1 MVAAIVSALLGVL
14 VFGFFLAGSDGGI
27 FTFGNQIDALVA
39 FLSTMAVALGILDL
53 VAGTTAAIIRYKMNS
68 GQYQQVKN
76 NHPYHSAAKLS
87 LGGIKSFV
95 SHGKPWF
102 SATLA
107 VQKQSFL
114 FS

>member
-1 MVAAIVSALLGVL
+1 MFTAIVSALLGVL

-27 FTFGNQIDALVA
+27 FTFGHQIDALVA

-76 NHPYHSAAKLS
+76 NRPLS
-87 LGGIKSFV
+87 LGGHVESRGNKKLCFRTASLGQTRIQCE
-95 SHGKPWF
+95 
-102 SATLA
+102 A
-107 VQKQSFL
+107 
-114 FS
+114 